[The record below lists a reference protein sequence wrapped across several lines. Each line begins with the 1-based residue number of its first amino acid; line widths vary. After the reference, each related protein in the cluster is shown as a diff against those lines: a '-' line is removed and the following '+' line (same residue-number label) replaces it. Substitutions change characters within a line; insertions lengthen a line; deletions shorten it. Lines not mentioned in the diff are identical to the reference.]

1 MFFLAYNCKFFFTHL
16 MHPRLPPQKTKE
28 LVLQVVNQIPQ
39 GKVITYGRVA
49 DHIGVIARTVGWIMA
64 TLSDE
69 EMEKV
74 PWHRVIGANGTVPA
88 LKYGFRG
95 EVQIQR
101 LEEEGLHFGKSRLEV
116 DKDQWFNPTLG

>member
-1 MFFLAYNCKFFFTHL
+1 
-16 MHPRLPPQKTKE
+16 MHPRLPPQKTKK
-28 LVLQVVNQIPQ
+28 LVINIVKQIPC
-39 GKVITYGRVA
+39 GKVMTYGEVA

-69 EMEKV
+69 EMTRV
-74 PWHRVIGANGTVPA
+74 PWHRVVGANGAIPA

-101 LEEEGLHFGKSRLEV
+101 LEEEGFKFGKTRLEV
-116 DKDQWFNPTLG
+116 KKDQWFEPRI

>member
-1 MFFLAYNCKFFFTHL
+1 ML
-16 MHPRLPPQKTKE
+16 PRLPPQKTKE
-28 LVLQVVNQIPQ
+28 VVLNIVNQIPH
-39 GKVITYGRVA
+39 GKVMTYGGVA
-49 DHIGVIARTVGWIMA
+49 DQIGIIARTVGWIMA

-74 PWHRVIGANGTVPA
+74 PWHRVIGTNGSIPA

-101 LEEEGLHFGKSRLEV
+101 LEEEGLKFGKTRLEV
-116 DKDQWFNPTLG
+116 GKEQWFEPRI

>member
-1 MFFLAYNCKFFFTHL
+1 
-16 MHPRLPPQKTKE
+16 MHTRLPPQKTKE
-28 LVLQVVNQIPQ
+28 LILTIVNQIPF
-39 GKVITYGRVA
+39 GKVITYGGVA

-74 PWHRVIGANGTVPA
+74 PWHRVIGANGTIPA

-95 EVQIQR
+95 EVQIQK
-101 LEEEGLHFGKSRLEV
+101 LEKEGLKFGKSRLIV
-116 DKDQWFNPTLG
+116 ANDKWYIPVV